1 MDEHN
6 KELNEQQLNEA
17 AVTDVL
23 QNPKKKISKKSLI
36 LIIVAAVLVLFITL
50 TAVFVISEIKGS
62 KKGENITI
70 QIAKGSSS
78 AAIAKLLEKNDII
91 DSALLFRVYCH
102 QKGYDS
108 SFQYGTKVIAK
119 NTGYEEIAQTL
130 MSDKVHIESK
140 TVTIPEGTG
149 IYDYV
154 KNVNGSDVTV
164 PGIATILEKNGVCTK
179 ADFFA
184 ALDSV
189 EINGK
194 VLGSINREEAYV
206 LLEGYLFP
214 DTYEFYYYD
223 SKECAKLAVEKMIY
237 TMESRFTDEM
247 IAQADKMGMTV
258 NEVLTVASVV
268 QMEAG
273 ANTAQMPNVAAVF
286 YNRLSRGEIM
296 GSSPTCYYGDAFS
309 FDDGRYNTYNIKGLP
324 PGPLCSPGID
334 AIMASLYP
342 SNNFSGFYYFVTDKD
357 GKFYFHRTLT
367 EQTATINRLKQE
379 NKWIYEYFD

>member
-6 KELNEQQLNEA
+6 KEVNEQQIEE
-17 AVTDVL
+17 TDSLEVL
-23 QNPKKKISKKSLI
+23 EKSKKKISKKNLI

-50 TAVFVISEIKGS
+50 TAVLVISEIKGS
-62 KKGENITI
+62 KKGENVTI

-78 AAIAKLLEKNDII
+78 ATIAKLLEENDVI
-91 DSALLFRVYCH
+91 DSALLFRFYCR

-130 MSDKVHIESK
+130 ISDKVHIESK

-154 KNVNGSDVTV
+154 KDVNGSDVTV

-189 EINGK
+189 AIQGK

-247 IAQADKMGMTV
+247 ITQAEKMGMTV
-258 NEVLTVASVV
+258 NDILTMASVV

-273 ANTAQMPNVAAVF
+273 LNTDQMPNVAAVF

-296 GSSPTCYYGDAFS
+296 GSSPTCYYGNAFS

-342 SNNFSGFYYFVTDKD
+342 SSNFSGFYYFVTDKD
-357 GKFYFHRTLT
+357 GKFYFHKTLT